1 VAGNSRTPGRSVI
14 SKASAILL
22 TLAEDGQCTLTE
34 VAGRLDLPLSTV
46 HRLATELAAWRV
58 LERTED
64 GRYRAGR
71 PLRAM
76 SGACSCTC
84 DAAGLRER
92 AAPVVEDLFRVTG
105 SRVRVGYLDGPAVA
119 YIEKSAAHLPV
130 TALCPAARLP
140 AHATAL
146 GKALLAFTSP
156 QSTAAVLS
164 GPLRQYT
171 PQTITSAERLRWSL
185 RTIRATRL
193 AVCDRELDPGA
204 SAVAMPVFGLRG
216 QVAAAVEVTVAD
228 VSRNVLAVKP
238 ALAMAAGALTREL
251 EREEG
256 VGPPPTGAA
265 ASGDFP

>member
-1 VAGNSRTPGRSVI
+1 VI
-14 SKASAILL
+14 SKVSAILL

-34 VAGRLDLPLSTV
+34 VATRLDLPLSTV

-58 LERTED
+58 LERTDD

-71 PLRAM
+71 PLRVM
-76 SGACSCTC
+76 SGACPCTF

-92 AAPVVEDLFRVTG
+92 AAPVIEDLFRVTG
-105 SRVRVGYLDGPAVA
+105 SRVRVGYMDGSAVA

-146 GKALLAFTSP
+146 GKALLAFTLP
-156 QSTAAVLS
+156 QSAASVLS
-164 GPLRQYT
+164 GPLRRYT
-171 PQTITSAERLRWSL
+171 SQTITSAERLRWSL
-185 RTIRATRL
+185 RTVRATRL
-193 AVCDRELDPGA
+193 AVCDRELDPAA

-228 VSRNVLAVKP
+228 ISRSVVGVKP

-251 EREEG
+251 EHEEG
-256 VGPPPTGAA
+256 IGPGTTGAV